1 MLILFISIILQQNYE
16 QNKCKKS
23 FKRVNFAAGILT
35 KIELISGMAVFE
47 WLWVIQIELFANI
60 LVSCTM
66 MSKLLIQYHI
76 I

>member
-47 WLWVIQIELFANI
+47 WL
-60 LVSCTM
+60 
-66 MSKLLIQYHI
+66 
-76 I
+76 